1 MLFREEGYSPL
12 FLNASR
18 VKLISRFETPMQVT
32 TSCGH
37 DHNSLTPFSSVVV
50 TKGHEQL
57 IPFFGT
63 DLASNVPIEDSSV
76 EGPAYPIH
84 ACASRAHQAGGRRY
98 IHVTHPCQTTIAGM
112 ATL

>member
-18 VKLISRFETPMQVT
+18 VKLISGFETPMQVT

-37 DHNSLTPFSSVVV
+37 DHNSLNPFSSVVV

-57 IPFFGT
+57 IVCLGFTGT
-63 DLASNVPIEDSSV
+63 SWNGERRR
-76 EGPAYPIH
+76 GP
-84 ACASRAHQAGGRRY
+84 Q
-98 IHVTHPCQTTIAGM
+98 QE
-112 ATL
+112 

>member
-1 MLFREEGYSPL
+1 VLFREEGYSPL

-18 VKLISRFETPMQVT
+18 VKLISGFETPMQVT

-57 IPFFGT
+57 IPFRRT
-63 DLASNVPIEDSSV
+63 LRNPNYIVPPAPKKKPSEPLADKPQDK
-76 EGPAYPIH
+76 
-84 ACASRAHQAGGRRY
+84 ASAAISAHFVR
-98 IHVTHPCQTTIAGM
+98 
-112 ATL
+112 